1 MGSFNSGYT
10 DNSAQISLNDVENVP
25 TSSNNGNAYGG
36 YGTKK
41 AKQTAKE
48 VADANFNN
56 ELKRLA
62 EQQKAATKNYKYSIQ
77 GNQERADAAIK
88 DIAAD
93 DEWFN
98 TQLKLQN
105 TYKNQRDA
113 NGNGAYGSGLDS
125 LNNVVRTYDAVQDK
139 SMLNSEQQAKNNIYS
154 DLQQANLD
162 SINTYNNI
170 LAATKEDYYTAQL
183 ALANDYYNNAG
194 STQFFQRNPTKK
206 QSKLIKK
213 YLQSKNKSTSKKSV
227 NKHFEKLA
235 SEHLVK
241 YNKINNIA
249 NKSYINPDKLKYLK
263 YQGLHQDLYTR
274 QPSNTDNIRN
284 NELNGISDVSN
295 SSGANVQYL
304 QKRYG

>member
-10 DNSAQISLNDVENVP
+10 DNSAQISLNDVENVS

-41 AKQTAKE
+41 SKQTAKE
-48 VADANFNN
+48 VADANFNT

-62 EQQKAATKNYKYSIQ
+62 EQQKAATKNYKYSIK

-88 DIAAD
+88 DIATD

-194 STQFFQRNPTKK
+194 STQLFQRKPTKK
-206 QSKLIKK
+206 QSKLIKR
-213 YLQSKNKSTSKKSV
+213 YLQNKNKSTSKKSV
-227 NKHFEKLA
+227 NKHFKKLA
-235 SEHLVK
+235 NEHLVK